1 MAFLYTLN
9 GFAISLVIERFPL
22 QFALK
27 ILIENVLYCSKL
39 RASDADTK
47 STNSSP
53 IEKSM
58 DNMNATL
65 MCFRTRHVL
74 PLYVVQEPAQLLPD
88 GLPLILLPIRLA
100 LSPAPVK
107 DRLIKQKHFSF
118 NIPMNDQLTSKSC
131 PSVSERFSWD
141 RIWTK
146 TYSSRL
152 FHSSVCIIV
161 SSALLTFSVAW
172 NVM

>member
-53 IEKSM
+53 IEKC
-58 DNMNATL
+58 MNDTIVTSSHL
-65 MCFRTRHVL
+65 HTGHVL
-74 PLYVVQEPAQLLPD
+74 PLYVVQEPAQLLPNCLSLIF
-88 GLPLILLPIRLA
+88 LPVRLA
-100 LSPAPVK
+100 LCPAPVQ
-107 DRLIKQKHFSF
+107 DCLIKTHKVYHDHDLPAHLKKLSLRQ
-118 NIPMNDQLTSKSC
+118 
-131 PSVSERFSWD
+131 
-141 RIWTK
+141 
-146 TYSSRL
+146 
-152 FHSSVCIIV
+152 
-161 SSALLTFSVAW
+161 
-172 NVM
+172 